1 MAKEVNEVLRSLH
14 EKFEQ
19 LVSRYE
25 KVKDERDLLVGDLA
39 NLKAKDA
46 ALAAQLKEVEQ
57 KYKTLQMAQALSVAN
72 GGTEVAKE
80 QIGKIVREIDKCI
93 TLLTK

>member
-25 KVKDERDLLVGDLA
+25 KVKDERDGLLSDCA
-39 NLKAKDA
+39 TLKAKDD
-46 ALAAQLKEVEQ
+46 ALATQLKEVQQ
-57 KYKTLQMAQALSVAN
+57 KNKTLQMAQALSAAN